1 MISCQTVINIMEKLA
16 PRKLAMEWDNPGLA
30 IGDFAGKINKILVA
44 LSVTPEVVHY
54 AAESGFNMIISHHP
68 MFFKPIKALRKDL
81 PLGKMVYEAVK
92 HDITIYSAH
101 TNLDITENGVND
113 ELARV
118 LDLEDIRVLKQTA
131 EEPLKKIV
139 VFVPQGYEDAVRN
152 AMAEA
157 GAGFLGNYSHCSF
170 NIEGKGTFK
179 PERGADPF
187 IGEEGK
193 LERVDEV
200 RIETIAPENLVRKI
214 ISAMLRVH
222 PYEEVAYDIYPLE
235 NTGTVLGLGR
245 VGNLKKSVSLKS
257 LCETVKLKL
266 SAAYVRV
273 TGELDKEISK
283 VAVCGGAG
291 GDLISAASFAG
302 ADVLITGDVKYHD
315 AVDAK
320 AFDLAII
327 DAGHFS
333 TENLVLPALAHYLE
347 REIQFLGEKV
357 DIEVYKDEEPFKII

>member
-1 MISCQTVINIMEKLA
+1 MVSSQTVINIMEKLA
-16 PRKLAMEWDNPGLA
+16 PKKLAMEWDNPGLA
-30 IGDFAGKINKILVA
+30 VGDFAGKVSKILVA
-44 LSVTPEVVHY
+44 LTVTPEVVHY

-81 PLGKMVYEAVK
+81 PLGRMVYEAVK
-92 HDITIYSAH
+92 HDITIYSTH

-113 ELARV
+113 EMARV

-139 VFVPQGYEDAVRN
+139 VFVPRGYEDAVRN

-157 GAGFLGNYSHCSF
+157 GAGFIGNYSHCSF

-179 PERGADPF
+179 PEKGADPF

-200 RIETIAPENLVRKI
+200 RIETIAPENFVRKI

-235 NTGTVLGLGR
+235 NTGKIIGLGR
-245 VGNLKKSVSLKS
+245 VGKLRKRVSLKE
-257 LCETVKLKL
+257 LCETVKMKL
-266 SAAYVRV
+266 SADYVKV
-273 TGELDKEISK
+273 SGDLHKEIST

-315 AVDAK
+315 ALDAK
-320 AFDLAII
+320 AIDLAII

-333 TENLVLPALAHYLE
+333 TENLVLPALAHYLA
-347 REIQFLGEKV
+347 REIQALGEKV
-357 DIEVYKDEEPFKII
+357 DIEIYQDKDPFVII